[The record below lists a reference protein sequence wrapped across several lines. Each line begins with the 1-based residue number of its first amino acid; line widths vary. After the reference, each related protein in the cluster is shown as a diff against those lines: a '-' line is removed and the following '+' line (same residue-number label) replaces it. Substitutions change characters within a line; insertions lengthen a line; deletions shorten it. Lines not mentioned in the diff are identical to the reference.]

1 MSLSAHPDLAHAAA
15 LLRAL
20 AGAVGTA
27 RVELPVGVPD
37 PEAAEARLA
46 GGVPALTGEPLLDWE
61 HLRQGVA
68 AVAEALA
75 ATDAG
80 SAATLVRER
89 LEGMPSGADRDRLAQ
104 ASAEG
109 AWEVLEAAAVRLD
122 VDPDVLATVL
132 DWAARPALR
141 AAAAALAPLVA
152 GAHWSRGHCPACGAL
167 PTLSVVRGKE
177 RERRLHCGRCG
188 TGWAFPRVRCPSC
201 GGSDHELMGYLHAAG
216 EGEHRRA
223 EVCDGCGGY
232 VKSVALLDDPD
243 ADRLL
248 QLDLETAAL
257 DFLALEGGY
266 TRHSIPSSSQR
277 SPPCGSARSNS
288 TRRPSGDQTG

>member
-1 MSLSAHPDLAHAAA
+1 MSAPAHPDLAHAAT

-20 AGAVGTA
+20 AGAVRA
-27 RVELPVGVPD
+27 VPVELPVGVPD
-37 PEAAEARLA
+37 AQAVEARLA

-61 HLRQGVA
+61 HLRRGVA

-80 SAATLVRER
+80 DAAALVRER
-89 LEGMPSGADRDRLAQ
+89 LEGVPGGSGRDLLVQ
-104 ASAEG
+104 SATEG
-109 AWEVLEAAAVRLD
+109 AWEVLGSAAVPLD

-132 DWAARPALR
+132 DWAARPTLR
-141 AAAAALAPLVA
+141 AAAAALAPVLA
-152 GAHWSRGHCPACGAL
+152 GARWSRGHCPACGSL

-177 RERRLHCGRCG
+177 HERRLHCGRCG

-201 GGSDHELMGYLHAAG
+201 GGSDHERMGYLHAAG

-232 VKSVALLDDPD
+232 VKSVALLDEPD
-243 ADRLL
+243 GDRLL

-266 TRHSIPSSSQR
+266 TREGR
-277 SPPCGSARSNS
+277 LGSA
-288 TRRPSGDQTG
+288 P

>member
-1 MSLSAHPDLAHAAA
+1 MILILDL
-15 LLRAL
+15 
-20 AGAVGTA
+20 
-27 RVELPVGVPD
+27 GVPLRFWHMVVAS
-37 PEAAEARLA
+37 ER
-46 GGVPALTGEPLLDWE
+46 VPALLFKPWSPISLGIWILTLFGLFS
-61 HLRQGVA
+61 
-68 AVAEALA
+68 
-75 ATDAG
+75 
-80 SAATLVRER
+80 SAAYIWTLVETGRLRWALGRGVGRLARASR

-109 AWEVLEAAAVRLD
+109 AWEVLAAAVSLN
-122 VDPDVLATVL
+122 VDPDVLAIVL

-141 AAAAALAPLVA
+141 AAAAAVGPLVL

-167 PTLSVVRGKE
+167 PTRSVMRGKE
-177 RERRLHCGRCG
+177 RERRLLCGRCG

-201 GGSDHELMGYLHAAG
+201 GGSDHERMGYLHAAG

-277 SPPCGSARSNS
+277 SPPWGAARSNS